1 MFSYFAFR
9 RFQPLI
15 LLLLGAGFFIPADQA
30 LSLTNEQAQAFSAE
44 YMKGCLQGVSQFGL
58 DPEKG
63 EQYCRCTLNNLL
75 QLPDEK
81 LQSLGQLSE
90 EQIKQDSAIQNAINS
105 CVSTYIKPGE

>member
-1 MFSYFAFR
+1 MLSSFDFR

-15 LLLLGAGFFIPADQA
+15 LLVLSAGFLIPADRA
-30 LSLTNEQAQAFSAE
+30 LSLTNEEAQAFSTE
-44 YMKGCLQGVSQFGL
+44 YMKGCLQGVSQFSL

-81 LQSLGQLSE
+81 LKSLGQLSE
-90 EQIKQDSAIQNAINS
+90 EQIRQDSGIKNAFNN
-105 CVSTYIKPGE
+105 CLSTYSETEQ

>member
-1 MFSYFAFR
+1 MLSSFDFR

-15 LLLLGAGFFIPADQA
+15 LLVLGAGFFIPADRA

-44 YMKGCLQGVSQFGL
+44 YMKGCLKGVSDFSL

-81 LQSLGQLSE
+81 LQSLGQLSD
-90 EQIKQDSAIQNAINS
+90 EQMRQDSGIKNAFNS
-105 CVSTYIKPGE
+105 CLSTYIETDQ